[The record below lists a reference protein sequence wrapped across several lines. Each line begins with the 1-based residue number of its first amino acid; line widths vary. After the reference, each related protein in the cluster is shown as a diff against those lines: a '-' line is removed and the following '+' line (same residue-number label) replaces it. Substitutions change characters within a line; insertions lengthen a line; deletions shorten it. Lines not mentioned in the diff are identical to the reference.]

1 MDNSIRDNI
10 INYGLENNYTVKSIN
25 NVLREQGEEEYNPLT
40 YGPNYTNLGSRALE
54 NLKDIPAGMRTMG
67 GTVVA
72 PFITESKRL
81 VKENPEMG
89 VGERIARS
97 FIKGVQDKQFQRIG
111 KGALAGAVAG
121 SYLPIV
127 GTLGGAITG
136 GITGLLG
143 GPKEMGNAMLAS
155 YNTSIEDIASGNT
168 GWQDIA
174 QGIMENPV
182 YAGLDALS
190 LGGVKAGSKAMAK
203 AGKVAE
209 ASAPSTL
216 KALIPSRDMRDF
228 NRMLSQETVSAR
240 AKQAGKYEG
249 FNTLDVSPNIN
260 REGIVRD
267 LVANDSS
274 LLSDSE
280 KILSK
285 QLKKDLRA
293 NETAAIRAG
302 LITKEESRLNTVAQ
316 YAMSQIGSDDTRLF
330 QDVANA
336 IQDGSYKKDKV
347 LKGYVEKGNELY
359 NDGDIT
365 WLTQAL
371 ATSRDPL
378 GMVRARDLAGEGYW
392 GTKRIIGR
400 TTPKELGDV
409 LERSVKYQL
418 DQVTRANE
426 ATAIVDR
433 ILSQE
438 GIGKL
443 ITDDNKKLVDPTKTP
458 ISKKQFRENLVNQFR
473 DGGDLDVVKALKD
486 ARVNEVGSY
495 LVDNMYLGAIENA
508 LKVPRKSL
516 FKTINNAL
524 KKALLANPHFVLSNR
539 FGNWSNNSMGGVGI
553 RHYRLANRY
562 AKYIPD
568 ALKQQTSFN
577 SYIGQGLGGG
587 AVTNLAT
594 AVQQPLSHAIQAI
607 NEFKGSK
614 KTLGNLGTLA
624 GDLFAAANDITA
636 NPIFKAES
644 AMELIDRYANFIKQ
658 AEDMSGGDTRK
669 ALRLIKQSNK
679 DADLFNKLNNQV
691 NKDLGDY
698 VGRNYFLPNE
708 VYDVASATVPFYRF
722 LTQTGRTTLHQLSK
736 HPLAFQTTVMSQA
749 KAGKPLTEAIQQQ
762 YDLDP
767 DRYEGG
773 VPYFKSELGDYHT
786 VGLEPLPI
794 GTILENAYGIGS
806 GTNIESIVSP
816 LLTAGA
822 DITRFQK
829 MEGKAQATTPRK
841 TYLQLTGS
849 PEAQNFEPTMGERAA
864 YGVNLLGKMFF
875 NPYRWTSSY
884 LPEIQAALTGK
895 GLQAP
900 FDTAPTIP
908 NPRSYVRT
916 TPEEL
921 VGRYAGIQT
930 REVGTKRKA
939 SKSQLKKAARGAAYT
954 KRMMKLRSEGE

>member
-1 MDNSIRDNI
+1 MDNSIRDNL

-25 NVLREQGEEEYNPLT
+25 NVLREQGLEEYNPLT
-40 YGPNYTNLGSRALE
+40 YGPNYTNLGNRALE
-54 NLKDIPAGMRTMG
+54 NLRDIPTAMRTMG

-72 PFITESKRL
+72 PFVTESKRL
-81 VKENPEMG
+81 AKDYPNMG
-89 VGERIARS
+89 VGERVARS
-97 FIKGVQDKQFQRIG
+97 FMKGVQDKQLQRIG
-111 KGALAGAVAG
+111 RGAAIGAVAG
-121 SYLPIV
+121 SAIPAI

-136 GITGLLG
+136 GITGMLG
-143 GPKEMGNAMLAS
+143 GPKEMVDAGLS
-155 YNTSIEDIASGNT
+155 TYNTSLEDIASGNT

-182 YAGLDALS
+182 YAGLDIAS
-190 LGGVKAGSKAMAK
+190 LGGVKNLSKGANTI
-203 AGKVAE
+203 GKVAGE
-209 ASAPSTL
+209 SAPTAL
-216 KALIPSRDMRDF
+216 KSILPTKEMREF
-228 NRMLSQETVSAR
+228 NRILSQETVSSR

-249 FNTLDVSPNIN
+249 FNRLDVSPFIN

-267 LVANDSS
+267 LIANDKSM
-274 LLSDSE
+274 LGKGDAT
-280 KILSK
+280 LSK

-316 YAMSQIGSDDTRLF
+316 YAMSQLGSDDVRLF
-330 QDVANA
+330 KDVADA
-336 IQDGSYKKDKV
+336 ISDGSYKQDKV
-347 LKGYVEKGNELY
+347 LKGYVEKGKELY
-359 NDGDIT
+359 DNGDIT

-378 GMVRARDLAGEGYW
+378 GRVSARDLAGEGYW

-400 TTPKELGDV
+400 TSAKELGDV

-438 GIGKL
+438 GVGKL
-443 ITDDNKKLVDPTKTP
+443 ITEGDKKLYDPDKVP
-458 ISKKQFRENLVNQFR
+458 VSKKQFRENLVKQFR
-473 DGGDLDVVKALKD
+473 EGGDIDVVKALKD
-486 ARVNEVGSY
+486 ARSYETGSY
-495 LVDNMYLGAIENA
+495 LVDKMYMGAIENA
-508 LKVPRKSL
+508 LRAPRKSL

-539 FGNWSNNSMGGVGI
+539 FGNWSNNSMGGVGL
-553 RHYRLANRY
+553 RHYQLANRY

-577 SYIGQGLGGG
+577 SYIGQSLGGG
-587 AVTNLAT
+587 SVSNLMT
-594 AVQQPLSHAIQAI
+594 AIQQPISHAVQAI
-607 NEFKGSK
+607 NKFKASDR
-614 KTLGNLGTLA
+614 TLGNLGNLA
-624 GDLFAAANDITA
+624 GDLYAAANDITA

-644 AMELIDRYANFIKQ
+644 AMELTDRYANFIKQ
-658 AEDMSGGDTRK
+658 AEDLAGGDSKK
-669 ALRLIKQSNK
+669 ALKLIKQSNK

-736 HPLAFQTTVMSQA
+736 HPLAFQATVMSQA
-749 KAGKPLTEAIQQQ
+749 KAGKPIAQAIQQQ
-762 YDLDP
+762 YGLDP

-773 VPYFKSELGDYHT
+773 VPYYQSKLGDYHT

-794 GTILENAYGIGS
+794 GTIMENAYGIGS
-806 GTNIESIVSP
+806 GTDMESIISP

-841 TYLQLTGS
+841 TYMEMTGD
-849 PEAQNFEPTMGERAA
+849 PEAQNFEPTTGERAA
-864 YGVNLLGKMFF
+864 YGINLLGKMFF
-875 NPYRWTSSY
+875 NPYRWTTSY
-884 LPEIQAALTGK
+884 LPEITAAVTGQ
-895 GLQAP
+895 GLQSP
-900 FDTAPTIP
+900 FDTAPTIT
-908 NPRSYVRT
+908 NPRSYMRT

-921 VGRYAGIQT
+921 IGRYAGIQT
-930 REVGTKRKA
+930 REVGAGRKV
-939 SKSQLKKAARGAAYT
+939 SKSQTKKAVRKAGYT
-954 KRMMKLRSEGE
+954 KRMMRLRSEGE